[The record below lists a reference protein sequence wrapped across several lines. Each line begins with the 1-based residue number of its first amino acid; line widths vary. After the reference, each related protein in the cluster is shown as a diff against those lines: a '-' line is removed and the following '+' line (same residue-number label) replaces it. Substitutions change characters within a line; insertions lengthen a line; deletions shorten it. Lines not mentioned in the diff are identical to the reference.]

1 MSIFNLIVGVE
12 FLTARFCKQK
22 GFLIFE
28 NNAYNAQYNIGV
40 WDHTYYKNC
49 FNTLYMILFGCT
61 IVRKYMNVYLFNSIK

>member
-12 FLTARFCKQK
+12 FFTARFCKQK

-40 WDHTYYKNC
+40 
-49 FNTLYMILFGCT
+49 
-61 IVRKYMNVYLFNSIK
+61 